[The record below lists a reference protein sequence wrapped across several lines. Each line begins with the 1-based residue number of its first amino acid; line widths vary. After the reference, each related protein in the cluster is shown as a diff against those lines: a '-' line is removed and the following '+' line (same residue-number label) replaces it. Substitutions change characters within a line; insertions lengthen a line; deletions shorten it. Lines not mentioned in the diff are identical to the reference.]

1 MIKFWKKNSKSRQKL
16 YQLSVLNLSSLD
28 EVAPFG
34 VITIRS
40 NFKFGLS
47 DETKDLMKQK
57 EAVRNKI
64 KSSVGNE
71 KQLWIVKY
79 KKLRNTVT
87 SKIRKETIDHNA
99 NVWNNAPC
107 AIKECI
113 SLSSVKKQIKI
124 YIKTL
129 PI

>member
-40 NFKFGLS
+40 NFKFGLW
-47 DETKDLMKQK
+47 DETKDLIKQR
-57 EAVRNKI
+57 EAARNKI

-71 KQLWIVKY
+71 KQLWNVKY

-87 SKIRKETIDHNA
+87 SMNGIFSMFVDIN
-99 NVWNNAPC
+99 
-107 AIKECI
+107 
-113 SLSSVKKQIKI
+113 
-124 YIKTL
+124 
-129 PI
+129 